1 MLFWIIIFSLLGSV
15 GSILLVSI
23 FFLLSDKTQATFVPY
38 LISYATGIL
47 LTAAMIGLI
56 PEALEQSSPSV
67 VFPAALFG
75 IVLFFIIEKTVIWR
89 HCHNKTCEVHEVAGP
104 MITIGDAF
112 HNAIDGVVI
121 AASFLASFPLGVIAS
136 ISMVAHEI
144 PQEIGDFAILV
155 QSGYPRKKAL
165 QLNILSSL
173 STIPTAILAFFT
185 LEFLQG
191 IIPIVMAIA
200 GASFL
205 YIALSDLTPQLH
217 KKLGSGDSIRQL
229 VLVFLGIATIFV
241 LGSLLH

>member
-1 MLFWIIIFSLLGSV
+1 
-15 GSILLVSI
+15 
-23 FFLLSDKTQATFVPY
+23 
-38 LISYATGIL
+38 
-47 LTAAMIGLI
+47 
-56 PEALEQSSPSV
+56 
-67 VFPAALFG
+67 
-75 IVLFFIIEKTVIWR
+75 
-89 HCHNKTCEVHEVAGP
+89 
-104 MITIGDAF
+104 MITIGDTF